1 MNVAAGAVGTVEKP
15 ERFLRRLFQAAVE
28 MIKKKSPKATLIHFH
43 GGGSFPQRFPPGVFL
58 PQGGDPIAGK
68 RPSFTSRVGAIV
80 VYGRSRGTKF
90 VGGPVLTLSNR

>member
-43 GGGSFPQRFPPGVFL
+43 GGGSLHSAF
-58 PQGGDPIAGK
+58 
-68 RPSFTSRVGAIV
+68 RPACFFHKGAIQSLENGHPLHRV
-80 VYGRSRGTKF
+80 WVRSSCMDDSRGTNV

>member
-43 GGGSFPQRFPPGVFL
+43 GGGSFHSAFRPACFFHKEAIQSLESGHPLHRVWVRSSCMDDLEAQSLSGV
-58 PQGGDPIAGK
+58 
-68 RPSFTSRVGAIV
+68 
-80 VYGRSRGTKF
+80 RS
-90 VGGPVLTLSNR
+90 